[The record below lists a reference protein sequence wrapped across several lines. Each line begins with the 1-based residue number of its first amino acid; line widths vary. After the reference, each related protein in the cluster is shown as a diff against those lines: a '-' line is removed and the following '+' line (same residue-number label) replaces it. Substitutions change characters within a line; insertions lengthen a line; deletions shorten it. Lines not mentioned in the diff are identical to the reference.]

1 MLSFQTKLRLLH
13 NFTFPKITS
22 KEVFNN
28 LVIMDQKSFHN
39 DPNLPQLWYDKPT
52 VKPLIEDTTAIVLGK
67 IVKKLRQIAF
77 VKFLKM

>member
-13 NFTFPKITS
+13 NFTFPKIRS
-22 KEVFNN
+22 KEVFKNI
-28 LVIMDQKSFHN
+28 VIMDQKSFHN

-67 IVKKLRQIAF
+67 IVKKLRQIEF
-77 VKFLKM
+77 RKFLEL